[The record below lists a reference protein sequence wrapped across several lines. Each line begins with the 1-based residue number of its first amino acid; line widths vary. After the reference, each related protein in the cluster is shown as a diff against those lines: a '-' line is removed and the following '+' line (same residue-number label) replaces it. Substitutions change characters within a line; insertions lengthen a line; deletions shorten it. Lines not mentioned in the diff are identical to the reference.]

1 MNEKLDKDS
10 LLYKKRHSIAHVM
23 AEAVLELFPNTK
35 IAIGPPIKNGFYY
48 DFDFEKPITEDD
60 LLLIEQKMK
69 EILSTGSSFI
79 KEVITKEHAL
89 IFFKDEPYK
98 VDLIQE
104 LDIKDEISIYKSHNF
119 IDLCKGPHVD
129 NMNKIDPKAFKLTNI
144 AGAYWHGNEKNKMLT
159 RIYGTLW
166 NNEKELKE
174 YLRLKE
180 EIKKRDHRKLG
191 RELDLFSVHE
201 DIGPGLIF
209 FHPNGARIR
218 AYIEDFWREEHFRN
232 GYDILFTPHVGK
244 SWLWETS
251 GHLDFYQESMFE
263 KMEIDKNNYYVKPM
277 NCPFHI
283 AIYNTRKH
291 SYRDLPFR
299 WAELGTVYRYE
310 KIGAL
315 HGTMRVRGFTQDDAH
330 IICTYEQV
338 KSEIQEVLRFA
349 LYMWNQFGFTDLKA
363 YLSTKPKKAV
373 GNKDDWE
380 ISVKILEEALIELG
394 ILYDIDEGGGAFYGP
409 KIDLKIID
417 SLDREWQMS
426 TIQFDFNL
434 PSRFNMTYVAKDG
447 KERQPFVIHR
457 TLLGSIER
465 FFGIL
470 IEHYGG
476 AFPVWL
482 APLQVVIIPVNN
494 VVEEYASRVL
504 SYFKNE
510 GIRIKFDN
518 DSSIRMNSRIR
529 QYQAQKIPYM
539 FIIGQKEVE
548 QEKISIRTRTNDQ
561 INGLEL
567 QEALEFIKL
576 KVKNKEIL

>member
-1 MNEKLDKDS
+1 MSEELDKDGI
-10 LLYKKRHSIAHVM
+10 LYRKRHSVAHVM

-35 IAIGPPIKNGFYY
+35 IAIGPPIKDGFYY
-48 DFDFEKPITEDD
+48 DFDFEKHITEDD
-60 LLLIEQKMK
+60 LLSIEKKMK
-69 EILSTGSSFI
+69 EILKTGSSFI
-79 KEVITKEHAL
+79 REMVTKEHAL
-89 IFFKDEPYK
+89 TLFKNEPYK
-98 VDLIQE
+98 IDLI
-104 LDIKDEISIYKSHNF
+104 KDLIEGEISIYKSHNF
-119 IDLCKGPHVD
+119 VDLCKGPHID
-129 NMNKIDPKAFKLTNI
+129 NMRKIDPKAFKLTSI
-144 AGAYWHGNEKNKMLT
+144 AGAYWRGDEKNKMLT

-174 YLRLKE
+174 YLNLRE

-201 DIGPGLIF
+201 EIGPGLIF

-218 AYIEDFWREEHFRN
+218 ALIEDFWREEHFKN
-232 GYDILFTPHVGK
+232 GYDILFTPHIGK

-251 GHLDFYQESMFE
+251 GHLDFYKESMFE
-263 KMEIDKNNYYVKPM
+263 KIGMDRSNYYIKPM

-283 AIYNTRKH
+283 AIYNSGKH

-310 KIGAL
+310 KIGVL

-338 KSEIQEVLRFA
+338 KAEIEEVLRFA
-349 LYMWNQFGFTDLKA
+349 LYMWDKFGFTNLKA
-363 YLSTKPKKAV
+363 YLSTKPEKSV
-373 GNKDDWE
+373 GDDDDWE
-380 ISVKILEEALIELG
+380 MSVRVLEEALSDLNIS
-394 ILYDIDEGGGAFYGP
+394 YDIDEGGGAFYGP

-417 SLDREWQMS
+417 SLHREWQMS

-434 PSRFNMTYVAKDG
+434 PERFKMTYTAEDG
-447 KERQPFVIHR
+447 KEKRPFMIHR
-457 TLLGSIER
+457 ALLGSIER

-470 IEHYGG
+470 VEHYGG

-494 VVEEYASRVL
+494 IVEKYTLEILSR
-504 SYFKNE
+504 FKDE
-510 GIRIKFDN
+510 GIRIKL
-518 DSSIRMNSRIR
+518 DSDSNTRMNAKIR
-529 QYQAQKIPYM
+529 EYQVKKIPYM
-539 FIIGQKEVE
+539 FIIGEKEMVE
-548 QEKISIRTRTNDQ
+548 GKISIRTRTNEQ

-567 QEALEFIKL
+567 KEALEFVKL
-576 KVKNKEIL
+576 KLNNKEIL

>member
-1 MNEKLDKDS
+1 MSENLDSSS

-23 AEAVLELFPNTK
+23 AEAVIELFPNTK

-48 DFDFEKPITEDD
+48 DFDFDKHITEDD
-60 LLLIEQKMK
+60 LLLIEQKMR
-69 EILSTGSSFI
+69 EILKTGSSFI

-89 IFFKDEPYK
+89 MLFKDEPYK
-98 VDLIQE
+98 IDLIQDF
-104 LDIKDEISIYKSHNF
+104 DIKDEISIYKSHHF

-129 NMNKIDPKAFKLTNI
+129 SMSKIDPKAFKLTNVS
-144 AGAYWHGNEKNKMLT
+144 GAYWRGNEKNKMLT

-201 DIGPGLIF
+201 EIGPGLIF

-218 AYIEDFWREEHFRN
+218 ALIENFWREEHFRN

-251 GHLDFYQESMFE
+251 GHVDFYKESMFE
-263 KMEIDKNNYYVKPM
+263 KMEIDKHNYYVKPM

-283 AIYNTRKH
+283 AIYNTGKH

-299 WAELGTVYRYE
+299 WAELGMVYRYE

-338 KSEIQEVLRFA
+338 KSEIQEILRFA
-349 LYMWNQFGFTDLKA
+349 LYMWNKFGFTDLSA
-363 YLSTKPKKAV
+363 YISTKPDKAV
-373 GNKDDWE
+373 GDKDDWE
-380 ISVKILEEALIELG
+380 MSVRVLEEALTELS
-394 ILYDIDEGGGAFYGP
+394 ISYNVDEGGGAFYGP

-417 SLDREWQMS
+417 SLGREWQMS

-434 PSRFNMTYVAKDG
+434 PSRFKMTYIAKDG
-447 KERQPFVIHR
+447 KERQPFLIHR
-457 TLLGSIER
+457 ALLGSIER

-470 IEHYGG
+470 VEHYGG

-482 APLQVVIIPVNN
+482 APLQVVIIPVNSI
-494 VVEEYASRVL
+494 VEEYALKVL

-510 GIRIKFDN
+510 GIRIKLDD
-518 DSSIRMNSRIR
+518 DSNTRMSARIR
-529 QYQAQKIPYM
+529 QCQVQKVPYM
-539 FIIGQKEVE
+539 FIIGEREVAE
-548 QEKISIRTRTNDQ
+548 EKISIRTRANDQ
-561 INGLEL
+561 INGLSL
-567 QEALEFIKL
+567 KEALEFVRL
-576 KVKNKEIL
+576 KVNNKEIL